1 LRDRRWGRCVPWMD
15 SPRAAAAA
23 PFPHEPSETKTS
35 MFYLMPV
42 KVVKSARAA
51 PITAFIKTNLQRL
64 GDARAPAI
72 LIWARD
78 VW

>member
-1 LRDRRWGRCVPWMD
+1 
-15 SPRAAAAA
+15 
-23 PFPHEPSETKTS
+23 

-72 LIWARD
+72 LIWARN